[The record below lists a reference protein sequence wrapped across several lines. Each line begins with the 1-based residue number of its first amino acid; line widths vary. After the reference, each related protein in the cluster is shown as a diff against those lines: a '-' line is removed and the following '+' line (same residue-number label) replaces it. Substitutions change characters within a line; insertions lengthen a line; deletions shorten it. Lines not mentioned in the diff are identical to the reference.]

1 MSPGTNGGSGRRG
14 RARAWKTGTV
24 LASHRP
30 TPPAP
35 SPRGSAAVARV
46 LSEVFQP
53 PFTIAVQL
61 LLSPAASPGWPGTWW
76 YGAVALVFTSVLP
89 FVVLL
94 ALVHAGKVVDHHVS
108 ERSQRAPVLAMAIVC
123 VLLGLGV
130 LVWAGAP
137 PSVTAMVLA
146 LIAGIAVLAIV
157 SIWWKVS
164 GHAAAVSSAAVTA
177 IVLFGPAWWPL
188 LLVVL
193 AVGWARVVLRAHTL
207 AQVVTGALFGPTVI
221 VGLWQVFLEVG

>member
-1 MSPGTNGGSGRRG
+1 MLS
-14 RARAWKTGTV
+14 
-24 LASHRP
+24 SHRP
-30 TPPAP
+30 TPSAP
-35 SPRGSAAVARV
+35 SPQGRAIAVARA

-53 PFTIAVQL
+53 PFTVAVQL
-61 LLSPAASPGWPGTWW
+61 LLSAAASPGWPGTWW
-76 YGAVALVFTSVLP
+76 YGAVALLFTSVLP

-94 ALVHAGKVVDHHVS
+94 ALVRAGKVVDHHVS
-108 ERSQRAPVLAMAIVC
+108 KRSQRAPVLAMAIVC

-130 LVWAGAP
+130 LVWVRAP
-137 PSVTAMVLA
+137 HSVVAMVLA

-164 GHAAAVSSAAVTA
+164 GHAAAVSSAAVSVL
-177 IVLFGPAWWPL
+177 VLFGPAWWPL

-207 AQVVTGALFGPTVI
+207 AQVVTGALFGPIVI
-221 VGLWQVFLEVG
+221 VGLWQVFLDVG